1 MDKHQKIVLTY
12 STPIF
17 HFYTP
22 LEKKKKNT
30 SEVFF
35 DVFREY
41 RKNTGIRKQTDIDVL
56 RFFDESHS
64 SLIMEKIV
72 IFVIMIN
79 CFQFL

>member
-22 LEKKKKNT
+22 LEKKT
-30 SEVFF
+30 VEYQRGIF

-41 RKNTGIRKQTDIDVL
+41 RKNTGIRKQTDISVL

-64 SLIMEKIV
+64 SLIMEKII

>member
-1 MDKHQKIVLTY
+1 MDKHQKIVLIYTNLPFLY
-12 STPIF
+12 SSR
-17 HFYTP
+17 
-22 LEKKKKNT
+22 KKKRWNT

-79 CFQFL
+79 CFNFL